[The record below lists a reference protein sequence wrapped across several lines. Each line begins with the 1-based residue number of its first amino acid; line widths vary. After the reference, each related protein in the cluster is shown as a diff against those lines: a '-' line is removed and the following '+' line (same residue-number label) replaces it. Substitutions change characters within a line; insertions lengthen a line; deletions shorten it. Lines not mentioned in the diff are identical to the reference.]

1 MMNQVGHHKLLN
13 FDDEVDFARQFRM
26 AKIISQERD
35 QLQNS
40 SGREIS
46 DSELAHAVGKSIKE
60 LHEIRLRGE
69 EAKNILVSANMRLVL
84 HIARHYRHRGV
95 SYGDLIQ
102 EGTVGLMK
110 AVEKY
115 DPGRGFRFSTYA
127 SWWVKQAI
135 SRAIA
140 EQSRIVRVPV
150 HIHDLLFNLHKVERA
165 FMEEHDRRPTANE
178 LAADMGLSVEK
189 VELLIKCSREVK
201 SMDDS
206 MLVGAGAKAQRDIFM
221 GDRLHSDHVSAIESE
236 DIGGRAKLKF
246 LVEKKLSGREAA
258 VVDMRYGLSDG
269 IALTLDQVGKIL
281 NVTRERVRQI
291 ETKAV
296 TKLRDDDEVAAVM
309 KEIYQ
314 DPTIRMSR

>member
-35 QLQNS
+35 QLQNF

-140 EQSRIVRVPV
+140 EQ
-150 HIHDLLFNLHKVERA
+150 LFNLHKVERA